1 MAGFSIDL
9 TGRTALVT
17 GASSGIGRRF
27 ATVLA
32 ASGANVVVGARRV
45 ERLQELKSEIEAA
58 GGRALAVAMDASD
71 EASTVAA
78 YDAAEDMFGAVD
90 TVVANAG
97 INNTATALKQPVED
111 FDAVFALNTRG
122 VFLTAREGARRMI
135 ANGSAERG
143 NGRVVVI
150 SSVTAD
156 FEVTPG
162 LAAYSA
168 SKAAVSQLSRILA
181 REWANRGINVNVIAP
196 GYMQTEINEEVWDQ
210 DAGKSLV
217 ASFPRKRI
225 MDIET
230 LDPLLLYLCSD
241 FSAQVTGSIFA
252 IDDGQTL

>member
-143 NGRVVVI
+143 NGRVR
-150 SSVTAD
+150 S
-156 FEVTPG
+156 P
-162 LAAYSA
+162 
-168 SKAAVSQLSRILA
+168 
-181 REWANRGINVNVIAP
+181 
-196 GYMQTEINEEVWDQ
+196 
-210 DAGKSLV
+210 DAGERDGHVCGVDPPPPTARAHRARGEGGLGCDAKFGRAVLV
-217 ASFPRKRI
+217 R
-225 MDIET
+225 
-230 LDPLLLYLCSD
+230 
-241 FSAQVTGSIFA
+241 
-252 IDDGQTL
+252 